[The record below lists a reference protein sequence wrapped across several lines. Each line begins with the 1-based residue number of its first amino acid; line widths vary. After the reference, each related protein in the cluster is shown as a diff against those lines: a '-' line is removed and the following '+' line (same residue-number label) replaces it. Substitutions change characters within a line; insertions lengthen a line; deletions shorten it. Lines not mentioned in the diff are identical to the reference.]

1 MTAVVTFFIILL
13 IILYLWLI
21 WIMMD
26 IFKK

>member
-1 MTAVVTFFIILL
+1 MTALVTFFIILL
-13 IILYLWLI
+13 IVLYLWLI